1 MFAAA
6 VCAKRFLRGS
16 LPWRDEG
23 PRITAGCLR
32 RQREQLEFLE
42 RQIEE
47 LDIRMQDPIRSDQ
60 PAVDLCVAIAGIEK
74 VAAANWI
81 AEIWIDEFIPLGPAS
96 GQLVRPV
103 SREQRECRQAIERKA
118 RHGNVWLRRS
128 LCQAAWVA
136 SHTKSTYF
144 VGTVAPPSR
153 PQRKQA
159 CHVAVAHTILVV
171 VFHMFK
177 SQQPYR
183 DLGADYFDRQTP
195 SN

>member
-81 AEIWIDEFIPLGPAS
+81 AENRSTPVKYFEPKALAQRHAVQHGLDGGA
-96 GQLVRPV
+96 RP
-103 SREQRECRQAIERKA
+103 S
-118 RHGNVWLRRS
+118 
-128 LCQAAWVA
+128 
-136 SHTKSTYF
+136 
-144 VGTVAPPSR
+144 PS
-153 PQRKQA
+153 
-159 CHVAVAHTILVV
+159 
-171 VFHMFK
+171 
-177 SQQPYR
+177 
-183 DLGADYFDRQTP
+183 
-195 SN
+195 